1 MKRKLQPLID
11 SITIK
16 PLVKLRILFNPRL
29 IANLYIAIDAVIAN
43 RLRSLL
49 TALGIIFGVAAVIA
63 MLAIGN
69 GAQQEILNQ
78 IKLVGVNNIV
88 IKPIIEQKEEK
99 INEKVGKKEKN
110 RFSPGLTVRDVE
122 SMKAILPDLTQVSPE
137 IILDTYVIRGG
148 FRRSAKLVGID
159 PSYFTIYDFRILEG
173 KPFNAEQLKIG
184 APVCIIGSALKS
196 RFFPTENPVGKSMK
210 VGMHWLT
217 IIGVLNERV
226 VSQAS
231 ISKLGIRDFNMDVY
245 TPLQS
250 VLIRYRNRDLIT
262 AEALRLAAMRSQ
274 GMNFSSTANT
284 GGTENEQEK
293 KNYHQLDRLVLQVDK
308 TEKLQATAEIISRL
322 LKRRHYDV
330 VDYEIEIPELLLKQQ
345 QRTNDIFNY
354 VLGAIAGIS
363 LLVGGIGIMNIM
375 LASVLERI
383 KEIGLRLA
391 IGAKKSDVVQQFL
404 FEAVMISVSGG
415 IIGVILGVAF
425 AFIVSSFADIPTI
438 ISFASIALSF
448 GVAAAVGLIFGI
460 APARRAASQDP
471 IASLRYE

>member
-1 MKRKLQPLID
+1 ML
-11 SITIK
+11 
-16 PLVKLRILFNPRL
+16 
-29 IANLYIAIDAVIAN
+29 ANLYIAVDAVIAN

-88 IKPIIEQKEEK
+88 IKPIIEQKDEK
-99 INEKVGKKEKN
+99 VNEKVGKKEKKK
-110 RFSPGLTVRDVE
+110 FSPGLTVRDVE
-122 SMKAILPDLTQVSPE
+122 SFKETIPTLSQVSPE
-137 IILDTYVIRGG
+137 IILDTYVIRNG
-148 FRRSAKLVGID
+148 FRRSAKLVGVD
-159 PSYFTIYDFRILEG
+159 PAYFKIYDFQLSDG
-173 KPFNAEQLKIG
+173 TLFNKRQLKIG
-184 APVCIIGSALKS
+184 SPVCIIGSALKS
-196 RFFPTENPVGKSMK
+196 RFFPKENPIGKTMK
-210 VGMHWLT
+210 VGTHWLT
-217 IIGVLNERV
+217 IVGVLNERSI
-226 VSQAS
+226 SQAS
-231 ISKLGIRDFNMDVY
+231 INKLGIRDFNMDVY
-245 TPLQS
+245 APLQS

-262 AEALRLAAMRSQ
+262 TEGIRLAAMRSQ
-274 GMNFSSTANT
+274 GNSNGNAQNT
-284 GGTENEQEK
+284 SAEAEQEK
-293 KNYHQLDRLVLQVDK
+293 RNYHQLDRLVLQIDQ
-308 TEKLQATAEIISRL
+308 TEKLQATAEIISRM
-322 LKRRHYDV
+322 LKRRHFEV

-415 IIGVILGVAF
+415 IIGVVLGVTF
-425 AFIVSSFADIPTI
+425 AFLVSSIANIPTI
-438 ISFASIALSF
+438 ISFSSIVLSF
-448 GVAAAVGLIFGI
+448 GVAATVGLIFGI
-460 APARRAASQDP
+460 APARRAAQQDP